1 MNRKIVLAL
10 VLGLCLLCSGVSALP
25 VITATISANV
35 SGQNFSQYAVN
46 SVVSQGGPVSVTQ
59 TIDLSS
65 VGAGSLFQNA
75 INRVEGAGTGSQIR
89 QGISLSGL
97 APLQVQNQQN
107 YANVAGDPLTHVTQ
121 ENRASGGAGGS
132 SLSQFQKN
140 EIFWANG
147 IRGVPFQNNFA
158 TGTASF
164 LERIQQNMEFN
175 LA

>member
-1 MNRKIVLAL
+1 MKRTILLAI
-10 VLGLCLLCSGVSALP
+10 VLGLCLICSAVTALP
-25 VITATISANV
+25 VITATISANA
-35 SGQNFSQYAVN
+35 SGQNINQYAVN
-46 SVVSQGGPVSVTQ
+46 SIVSQGGSVAVTQ

-65 VGAGSLFQNA
+65 YGAASLFQNA

-97 APLQVQNQQN
+97 APLQVQDQHN
-107 YANVAGDPLTHVTQ
+107 YASVVGGPLTHVTQ

-147 IRGVPFQNNFA
+147 IRGVPFQNNSA

>member
-97 APLQVQNQQN
+97 APFPQN
-107 YANVAGDPLTHVTQ
+107 H
-121 ENRASGGAGGS
+121 R
-132 SLSQFQKN
+132 KN
-140 EIFWANG
+140 PDTFHRHEG
-147 IRGVPFQNNFA
+147 RV
-158 TGTASF
+158 
-164 LERIQQNMEFN
+164 
-175 LA
+175 